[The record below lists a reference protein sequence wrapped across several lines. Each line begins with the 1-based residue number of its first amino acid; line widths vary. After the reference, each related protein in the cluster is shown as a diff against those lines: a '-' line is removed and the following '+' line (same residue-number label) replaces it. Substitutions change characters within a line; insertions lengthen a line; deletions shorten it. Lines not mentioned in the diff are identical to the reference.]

1 MRDEDTPA
9 KERFTMY
16 MDLGYQGI
24 QKYFPGVN
32 VVLPHKKPRKK
43 KTDSAAPKLTK
54 RAKGIQQK
62 GGWHQGN
69 SREQHRQ
76 DKAVFQND

>member
-1 MRDEDTPA
+1 MIKEHSIPFGRWTRKMRDEDTPA
-9 KERFTMY
+9 KEKFTMY

-43 KTDSAAPKLTK
+43 KTDSAP
-54 RAKGIQQK
+54 
-62 GGWHQGN
+62 
-69 SREQHRQ
+69 
-76 DKAVFQND
+76 QN

>member
-1 MRDEDTPA
+1 
-9 KERFTMY
+9 

-54 RAKGIQQK
+54 EQKAYNKKVGGIRVTVE
-62 GGWHQGN
+62 N
-69 SREQHRQ
+69 SIG
-76 DKAVFQND
+76 